1 MIKIKFG
8 PRLSIKN
15 LSAYQKAVIELVLTG
30 AIWGF
35 AFICIRWCLEDF
47 STSSL
52 SFWRFVI
59 AFIVGEAVQFTFSR
73 HTFKNS
79 TSDIKFA
86 FFAGLSL
93 GISLLFQT
101 HGMNYTTATKS
112 SFITSLY
119 VVLIPIVGGLF
130 FKHKVTLQHLAL
142 GIFAF
147 FGMSLLLDIYQQS
160 DLQINNFNYGDF
172 LTLGCAL
179 ASSFHILLIGFS
191 ANKVKSAFRF
201 NNYQAFWA
209 LFPIV
214 PFLLYEMHSKN
225 IPLWPETVHFK
236 SIFGLI
242 VLSLF
247 SNVLAFYLQIR
258 AQKVLSTTTSSLL
271 CLLEAPYAF
280 LFATLILNE
289 KLNLIQFGGVAII
302 LSCSILSVYID
313 RPKNRDRQN
322 GSTN

>member
-1 MIKIKFG
+1 MIASFNK
-8 PRLSIKN
+8 LSPYN
-15 LSAYQKAVIELVLTG
+15 KAIIELVLTG

-35 AFICIRWCLEDF
+35 AFICIRWGLEDF

-59 AFIVGEAVQFTFSR
+59 AFAVGEALQFTFGR
-73 HTFKNS
+73 KGFKQS
-79 TSDIKFA
+79 HSDIKFA

-119 VVLIPIVGGLF
+119 VVLIPIVGGLL
-130 FKHKVTLQHLAL
+130 FKHKVKWHHIAL
-142 GIFAF
+142 GLLAF
-147 FGMSLLLDIYQQS
+147 FGMSLLLDIYSQN
-160 DLQINNFNYGDF
+160 DLQFNYGDF

-179 ASSFHILLIGFS
+179 ASSFHILLIGLS

-201 NNYQAFWA
+201 NNYQALWA
-209 LFPIV
+209 LVPII
-214 PFLLYEMHSKN
+214 PFLLFEIQTKN
-225 IPLWPETVHFK
+225 TSLWPEVVHFK
-236 SIFGLI
+236 SLAGLLI
-242 VLSLF
+242 LALF
-247 SNVLAFYLQIR
+247 SNILAFYMQIR

-280 LFATLILNE
+280 LFATILLNE
-289 KLNLIQFGGVAII
+289 NLNLVQLGGVLII
-302 LSCSILSVYID
+302 LLSSVLSVYID
-313 RPKNRDRQN
+313 RPKN
-322 GSTN
+322 G

>member
-1 MIKIKFG
+1 MTPFF
-8 PRLSIKN
+8 KN

-35 AFICIRWCLEDF
+35 AFICIRWSLEDF

-59 AFIVGEAVQFTFSR
+59 AFLVGETLQFTFARS
-73 HTFKNS
+73 TYKKS

-93 GISLLFQT
+93 GVSLLFQT

-130 FKHKVTLQHLAL
+130 FKHKIKFQHLAL
-142 GIFAF
+142 GLLAF
-147 FGMSLLLDIYQQS
+147 FGMSLLLDVYQQS
-160 DLQINNFNYGDF
+160 EFQFNKGDF

-179 ASSFHILLIGFS
+179 ASSFHILLIGVS

-209 LFPIV
+209 LVPIV
-214 PFLLYEMHSKN
+214 PFLIFEIYSKN
-225 IPLWPETVHFK
+225 MPLWPHVVHFK

-247 SNVLAFYLQIR
+247 SNVLAFYMQIR
-258 AQKVLSTTTSSLL
+258 AQKILSTTTSSLL

-280 LFATLILNE
+280 FFATLILNE
-289 KLNLIQFGGVAII
+289 NLNSIQLGGVIII
-302 LSCSILSVYID
+302 LFCSVLSVYID
-313 RPKNRDRQN
+313 RPKNRA
-322 GSTN
+322 S